1 MPKIKSEPLRWNFPQ
16 AALVAIFFLISCGN
30 RATPAPKPQPPPPF
44 EFLGSWGDKGNAPG
58 KLDSPVS
65 IAADSLGNV
74 FFADSGSGFVHK
86 FESKGTPLLSFEE
99 PRVRHATGI
108 AVDSGGAIYLAS
120 AQQGSIFVFLPDG
133 NLLQSWHSPA
143 ERHFSGVLGFTVDD
157 EGNLYVPDPAG
168 ARVTKIDRRGRQVK
182 FWAPGKPSAADPR
195 PYSVATAADGSVF
208 VAYAK
213 PASITK
219 YTSDGTKIA
228 SWSTIENPS
237 HDSPPMA
244 GFAVGGQFAFTMA
257 ASSSQIRV
265 WTLDGQHKL
274 DSDLAPYIGATAI
287 AAPQIV
293 VTPHSELLVFD
304 PAAPKVFR
312 FRLHL
317 EIKEPQ

>member
-1 MPKIKSEPLRWNFPQ
+1 MSKIETEPLRWNFPH
-16 AALVAIFFLISCGN
+16 AALIAIFFLISCGN

-44 EFLGSWGDKGNAPG
+44 EFLGTWGDKGDGPG
-58 KLDSPVS
+58 KLDAPVS
-65 IAADSLGNV
+65 MAGDSLGNV

-108 AVDSGGAIYLAS
+108 AVDSGGAIYLAA

-143 ERHFSGVLGFTVDD
+143 QLHFSGVLGFTVDY
-157 EGNLYVPDPAG
+157 EGNLYIPDPAG
-168 ARVTKIDRRGRQVK
+168 ARVTKIDSRGRQVK
-182 FWAPGKPSAADPR
+182 FWGTEKPSASDPR
-195 PYSVATAADGSVF
+195 PFSVATTLDGSVF

-213 PASITK
+213 PASISK
-219 YTSDGTKIA
+219 FTSDGTKIA

-237 HDSPPMA
+237 PDSPPLS
-244 GFAVGGQFAFTMA
+244 GFAVGEQFVFTMA

-274 DSDLAPYIGATAI
+274 DSDLTAYIGPIAI

-293 VTPHSELLVFD
+293 VTPRAELLVFD
-304 PAAPKVFR
+304 PAAPKLFR

-317 EIKEPQ
+317 ETKEQQ